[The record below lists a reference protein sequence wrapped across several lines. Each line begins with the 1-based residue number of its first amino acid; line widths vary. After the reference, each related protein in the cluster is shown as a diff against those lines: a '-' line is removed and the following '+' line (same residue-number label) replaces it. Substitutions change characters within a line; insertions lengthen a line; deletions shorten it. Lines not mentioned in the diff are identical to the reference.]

1 MKLIALTPEMEQQ
14 LAALLNNTLSAAAG
28 APAPALE
35 QLRAA
40 VTGAGFVPKVYVG
53 LEGGMVQG
61 ATANIGVQVVLGDYD
76 LEGADEDEP
85 VRRLTAFNTDAIIR
99 QPHVMVNPAILDALL
114 VDALSE
120 EVAPIDAA
128 AEGMHQ

>member
-14 LAALLNNTLSAAAG
+14 LAALLNTPLSSPAG

-40 VTGAGFVPKVYVG
+40 VNGAGFVPKVYVG

-76 LEGADEDEP
+76 LEGADEDEQ

-99 QPHVMVNPAILDALL
+99 QPHVIVNPAILDALL

-120 EVAPIDAA
+120 ESTPIEAPV
-128 AEGMHQ
+128 EGMHQ

>member
-14 LAALLNNTLSAAAG
+14 LAALLDNNLSAPAS

-40 VTGAGFVPKVYVG
+40 VNGPGFAPKVYVG
-53 LEGGMVQG
+53 IEGGVVQG
-61 ATANIGVQVVLGDYD
+61 ATTNVGVQVVLGDYD
-76 LEGADEDEP
+76 LEGADEDEQ

-99 QPHVMVNPAILDALL
+99 QPHVMVNPEILDALL
-114 VDALSE
+114 ADALAE
-120 EVAPIDAA
+120 ESAPADAP
-128 AEGMHQ
+128 AEGMGP